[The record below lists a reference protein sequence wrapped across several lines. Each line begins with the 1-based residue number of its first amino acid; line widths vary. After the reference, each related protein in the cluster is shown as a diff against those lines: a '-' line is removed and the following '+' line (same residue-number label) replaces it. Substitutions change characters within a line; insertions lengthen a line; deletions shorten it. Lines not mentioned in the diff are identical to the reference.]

1 MPWPRYFAVPT
12 AVPRTWSVYGS
23 CKPRR
28 LPGARALVRPSV
40 GMRPALLS
48 QLPLVLLIVAYT
60 MISLWILSGPIVKTG

>member
-1 MPWPRYFAVPT
+1 M
-12 AVPRTWSVYGS
+12 
-23 CKPRR
+23 
-28 LPGARALVRPSV
+28 VRPSV